1 MQRVLE
7 PEWLDEL
14 PPQDPRAVRS
24 RADLRRVNW
33 VMANARLLAKAL
45 NDGLAPGTRI
55 VDLGSGDGSLMLG
68 VARALRR
75 PGMELTLVD
84 RAPIVSDA
92 TLAAFGEL
100 GWKA

>member
-1 MQRVLE
+1 MQARVLE

-33 VMANARLLAKAL
+33 EMANARLLAKAL
-45 NDGLAPGTRI
+45 TEGLTPGTRI
-55 VDLGSGDGSLMLG
+55 VDLGSGDGSRRLG
-68 VARALRR
+68 VARSLRR
-75 PGMELTLVD
+75 PRTELIFVD

-92 TLAAFGEL
+92 TLAASSGL
-100 GWKA
+100 